1 MFIVHKPL
9 NDDNAQKASG
19 PVSLPDMPSPTATRI
34 LLEGMLF
41 AAVFAWSDLF
51 KEMFD
56 ELIPGKAGIVAQ
68 LAFALILTGVI
79 VYLVEAVR

>member
-1 MFIVHKPL
+1 MQTIM
-9 NDDNAQKASG
+9 G
-19 PVSLPDMPSPTATRI
+19 PISLPDMPSPTATKI

-51 KEMFD
+51 KDLFND
-56 ELIPGKAGIVAQ
+56 IIPGNAGIIAQ

-79 VYLVEAVR
+79 AYLAESLR